1 VRVIVEHGKAEIAVG
16 TQSHQVDAAKRPYVC
31 HEREGNAKRQ
41 PFSTKEYRGVS
52 DSALPVGCAEEARSG
67 KENDDGDD
75 ARERRQQWR
84 TEARV

>member
-52 DSALPVGCAEEARSG
+52 DSALPAGCIEEKARG
-67 KENDDGDD
+67 G
-75 ARERRQQWR
+75 RESLSNTMGNAGQGRKLKL
-84 TEARV
+84 A